1 MILDLNKINSSN
13 YDSTESGD
21 EVGVGPSGGLRLDLN
36 KIKLQDNTGLLY
48 AKNAYSDSK
57 SNYEEPTSILGLM
70 YQDASRAKNRIFG
83 EVEDLAKSIVSE
95 AQTDSG
101 LSKVKT
107 GLGETA
113 LNFGASAVSFLP
125 SVLSNLATTG
135 IGKALQTV
143 QVIEGDEDVIP
154 SENIAKRAKQVGE
167 AVGSFLPNL
176 LPEVKT
182 ETGKAGTKLI
192 SDVFETAFKPL
203 KTAEEFYAKYG
214 WPNLGNI
221 VNIASQLLVLK
232 GAHRIGGRAVES
244 LKDILGKEKVSEAS
258 VVGALDNVL
267 KENPELNNLVRD
279 RLQKNQQIIDASEG
293 FSAIDLPRAEPTLPT
308 KSELSQRS
316 RGFEEGGVRIPS
328 KAEDGLTASGKP
340 GTVEEVKIGGRP
352 ELVET
357 IPRTSYKIGEDG
369 KPIKVEDVS
378 ARKEFK
384 IDQFGKPQLVEE
396 IPGQKQV
403 WKIVVDPL
411 KNESGAVS
419 LDLLIKTFGWG
430 IKGSDLFNRLKKHI
444 SETDL
449 ELSGIKQFLMYYQD
463 KRIDYKKFKELIE
476 DYSPVIQKKVLS
488 NDYVDFKT
496 RYNELSERLK
506 KLNEVINSEGT
517 FKQFKTEERKKLLE
531 ERSYL
536 EAKLINLRINPPN
549 IKTEH
554 RNSPFKPAKFNE
566 TYSENLYNFEPS
578 KPFYKGRKAH
588 FPNEKPVN
596 NLAFA
601 RVYDSYKFKLRDKVE
616 DSRHIHEVQSDW
628 MNDVRKEAGI
638 EREIERLAELSK
650 FTPKRNV
657 YTKKYNLDTI
667 GQLIYNVDQLMRQG
681 KLDTIKGQDIIIKM
695 NKYLYNIE
703 EPKFTQPPLKESW
716 YKSVL
721 RDQISQAVREGKDS
735 ITMSTADVHK
745 AAWDWTGERGYN
757 YEPIYDGKYKK
768 FLENELGVKAERI
781 GEGEGS
787 LWHFPLTDKVK
798 EMYKKGETFEYGYST
813 VGELLLRP
821 FMNERGEINIG
832 KSSKEIREKFNQVEI
847 DKIIQVGKLAERN
860 KTTIE
865 KLLEGQG
872 LSKKQV
878 NDIVKV
884 HESLKV
890 VDPFKMA
897 GESPLKYIEGADPIE
912 FKAGDVRVNT
922 SKLSNPSVP
931 IGLETLKAIK
941 VAAVPIT
948 GKLFKPFIPT
958 IHTIDKFKSQFVKD
972 LWHRA
977 NAAEV
982 AMNKDMNNIVKT
994 IRDIEKEFPNA
1005 KLREQAGIKQMM
1017 RSESGAKAMKKLNK
1031 TAPKTI
1037 KYDKLMERIE
1047 PIFESLFNKINE
1059 VRVSIGL
1066 EPIKAIRDA
1075 EGNNIYLPFIA
1086 QESFMGKV
1094 RDLLKG
1100 SKEEIE
1106 LPNLITDSLNE
1117 IIHRHDLGTVE
1128 KTAFEFT
1135 KRGGLKPGVVLE
1147 LDPVKLLGEYSKV
1160 ALRHIHMS
1168 PINSFIKEIVSRS
1181 LKDPES
1187 GKVYKM
1193 KEIGGNP
1200 ELAEFLSRWSNKLAG
1215 VPNVILGE
1223 SLRPLEKAFT
1233 KLSENLTT
1241 SILGGSVRTIL
1252 VQPVS
1257 LLNTMSVFG
1266 PVRTAKGLVD
1276 TVIGRKFNDAP
1287 IGKSNVLKGRI
1298 GDPILDVVAQQF
1310 GAGRFKKGVETVKQ
1324 TSMWPMKMVDY
1335 IMAEAT
1341 WRTAY
1346 NSVKGRMS
1354 EIQAIKF
1361 ADETVVR
1368 TQGSGKA
1375 SDLSPIQMNG
1385 FGKAMTLWQTFTINN
1400 AQFIA
1405 REVLGINHPERNPLD
1420 TARRVV
1426 YFTVGT
1432 ALINNFYEDYLGI
1445 QSPSPAPIKAI
1456 VDGLEK
1462 GDETSAIVLKTLKE
1476 VSEAMPF
1483 GGSVKFG
1490 SHPFGPGIEFIGEIF
1505 KQLNKQDG
1513 YSDDLITRAIGGDD
1527 KARLK
1532 LAEMIGKV
1540 TGVPGT
1546 GQAVKFMR
1554 GKMRGE
1560 DNLGALLGRYD
1571 EDKKGKKGLPE
1582 RRR

>member
-1 MILDLNKINSSN
+1 MILDLNKINSSSSN
-13 YDSTESGD
+13 SDSTESED
-21 EVGVGPSGGLRLDLN
+21 EVSVGPSGGLRLDLN
-36 KIKLQDNTGLLY
+36 KIKLQDNDGLLY

-57 SNYEEPTSILGLM
+57 SNYEQPTS
-70 YQDASRAKNRIFG
+70 DT
-83 EVEDLAKSIVSE
+83 KSIFQEAGEIKSRVFEGIENLPGTIIKE

-113 LNFGASAVSFLP
+113 LNFGAGAVSYLP

-135 IGKALQTV
+135 IGKAIQLGQI
-143 QVIEGDEDVIP
+143 IEGDENVIS
-154 SENIAKRAKQVGE
+154 SEDIAKKSDEVREK
-167 AVGSFLPNL
+167 VGSFLPNL
-176 LPEVKT
+176 LPETKT
-182 ETGKAGTKLI
+182 ETGKAATELI
-192 SDVFETAFKPL
+192 SNIFEGILLPADKVD
-203 KTAEEFYAKYG
+203 EFFTKHG
-214 WPNLGNI
+214 WPNLGNTAGI
-221 VNIASQLLVLK
+221 FTELLTFSMLHGSKKSRSELK
-232 GAHRIGGRAVES
+232 NA
-244 LKDILGKEKVSEAS
+244 LNKKDGVS
-258 VVGALDNVL
+258 VVDALDNVL

-293 FSAIDLPRAEPTLPT
+293 FSAIDLPRVKSPSPTL
-308 KSELSQRS
+308 SELSQRS
-316 RGFEEGGVRIPS
+316 KGFDEGGVRIPS
-328 KAEDGLTASGKP
+328 KAEEGLTASGRS
-340 GTVEEVKIGGRP
+340 GTVEEVKLGGRP

-369 KPIKVEDVS
+369 KPVKVEDVS

-419 LDLLIKTFGWG
+419 LDLLRKTFGWG
-430 IKGSDLFNRLKKHI
+430 VKGSDLWNRLKKQT

-449 ELSGIKQFLMYYQD
+449 ELSGIKQFLMDNQD
-463 KRIDYKKFKELIE
+463 KKIDHKKFKELLDE
-476 DYSPVIQKKVLS
+476 YSPVVEKKVLDNKEYYKQIDLES
-488 NDYVDFKT
+488 RLFK
-496 RYNELSERLK
+496 RLTEIENI
-506 KLNEVINSEGT
+506 LDNEGT
-517 FKQFKTEERKKLLE
+517 FKQFKTEEGRNLLKE
-531 ERSYL
+531 KEDVESQL
-536 EAKLINLRINPPN
+536 ADIAKNSINV
-549 IKTEH
+549 KTEH
-554 RNSPFKPAKFNE
+554 RNAPFKPAEFNE
-566 TYSENLYNFEPS
+566 TYSEHLYNFEPS
-578 KPFYKGRKAH
+578 KPFYKGPKPH
-588 FPNEKPVN
+588 FPNERPVN

-601 RVYDSYKFKLRDKVE
+601 RVYDSYKFKLGDKVE

-638 EREIERLAELSK
+638 EREIERLAELTK
-650 FTPKRNV
+650 FTPKRDV

-667 GQLIYNVDQLMRQG
+667 EQLKYNVDQLMWQG
-681 KLDTIKGQDIIIKM
+681 KLDTIKCEDIITKM
-695 NKYLYNIE
+695 NEYLYNIE

-721 RDQISQAVREGKDS
+721 RDQIGQAVREGKDS

-745 AAWDWTGERGYN
+745 AAWDQMGERGYN

-768 FLENELGVKAERI
+768 FLENELGVKAERV

-787 LWHFPLTDKVK
+787 LWHFPLTDKVR
-798 EMYKKGETFEYGYST
+798 EMYKKGETFEGGKTS

-821 FMNERGEINIG
+821 FMNERGEVNVG
-832 KSSKEIREKFNQVEI
+832 RSSKEVREKFNQTEI

-878 NDIVKV
+878 ADIVKV

-912 FKAGDVRVNT
+912 FKVGDVRVNT

-941 VAAVPIT
+941 AAEVPIT

-994 IRDIEKEFPNA
+994 IRDIEKEFSNV

-1031 TAPKTI
+1031 TAPETI
-1037 KYDKLMERIE
+1037 KYDKLMERVE

-1059 VRVSIGL
+1059 VRVSIGQ

-1075 EGNNIYLPFIA
+1075 DGNNIYLPFIA
-1086 QESFMGKV
+1086 QESFMAKV

-1100 SKEEIE
+1100 TKEEIE

-1128 KTAFEFT
+1128 KAAFEFT
-1135 KRGGLKPGVVLE
+1135 KRGGLKPGVVLK

-1187 GKVYKM
+1187 GKIYKM

-1233 KLSENLTT
+1233 KLSENLTM
-1241 SILGGSVRTIL
+1241 SILGGSLRTVL

-1257 LLNTMSVFG
+1257 LWNTATVFG

-1310 GAGRFKKGVETVKQ
+1310 GAGKFRKGVETVKQ

-1346 NSVKGRMS
+1346 DSVKGRMS
-1354 EIQAIKF
+1354 EIRAIKF
-1361 ADETVVR
+1361 ADEAVVR

-1375 SDLSPIQMNG
+1375 SDLSPIQMSG

-1405 REVLGINHPERNPLD
+1405 REVLSINHPERNPLD

-1462 GDETSAIVLKTLKE
+1462 GDETSAIVLKSLKE

-1513 YSDDLITRAIGGDD
+1513 YSDDLITRAINGDD

-1546 GQAVKFMR
+1546 GQAVKFVR

-1571 EDKKGKKGLPE
+1571 ESKKGKKGLPE